1 MIHLLIKMIDI
12 DNIKKK
18 LTPDLKHT
26 ETRIYFG
33 KIISSFIF
41 NGQLSQSDFETIET
55 KLKKSC
61 KLKDIPY
68 ALFNEYCYDKYTYY
82 SNSKMD
88 RLISYDIVDTNHSTT
103 DNMDCKINHIKLRD
117 HNTMLFD
124 GKRYYDHVQPF
135 LEATLKLS
143 NHLYI
148 KLRKNIYTYDT
159 NGPASSYQ
167 VYIVLKNNFE
177 TVKQKNDSI
186 NLGSKIIY
194 DMLIL

>member
-1 MIHLLIKMIDI
+1 MTDI
-12 DNIKKK
+12 NSIKKK
-18 LTPDLKHT
+18 LASSSKHT

-33 KIISSFIF
+33 KTISSFIF
-41 NGQLSQSDFETIET
+41 NGQLNQSDFDTIEA

-61 KLKDIPY
+61 KLKEIPY

-88 RLISYDIVDTNHSTT
+88 RLISYDVIDTCHIAT
-103 DNMDCKINHIKLRD
+103 DKLDCKVNHINLKD
-117 HNTMLFD
+117 HNTIFFD
-124 GKRYYDHVQPF
+124 NKRNYDHVQPF

-159 NGPASSYQ
+159 SGPASSYQ
-167 VYIVLKNNFE
+167 IYIIVKNNFE
-177 TVKQKNDSI
+177 TDKQKNDSI
-186 NLGSKIIY
+186 NLASKIIS
-194 DMLIL
+194 DMLT

>member
-1 MIHLLIKMIDI
+1 MIDI
-12 DNIKKK
+12 NDIKKK
-18 LTPDLKHT
+18 ITSDLKHN

-33 KIISSFIF
+33 KIMSSFIF

-68 ALFNEYCYDKYTYY
+68 GLFNEYCYDKYTYY

-88 RLISYDIVDTNHSTT
+88 RLISYDIVNINHLST
-103 DNMDCKINHIKLRD
+103 DNLDCKINHIELND
-117 HNTMLFD
+117 HNTILFD
-124 GKRYYDHVQPF
+124 GKRNYDHVQPF
-135 LEATLKLS
+135 LEATLKL
-143 NHLYI
+143 NNNLYI

-159 NGPASSYQ
+159 TCPVSSYQ
-167 VYIVLKNNFE
+167 VHVVLKNNFE
-177 TVKQKNDSI
+177 TIKQKNESV
-186 NLGSKIIY
+186 NLSSKIIY